1 MEGNQVQLRDPKYI
15 LLTISLAIMTF
26 LRFYDVPPIIFP
38 DAGTYTAVAKSIL
51 IGKGFSYI
59 FLPDNPPLDGN
70 PPGYPIVIASCLL
83 ISGSNEY
90 IFMGKFVSLI
100 CGTLLF
106 IPTYLVG
113 KKFFNSS
120 VGLLSAILV
129 ITNNYIFVFS
139 RLSLT
144 ESIFSYYFI
153 LIMYLVL
160 LFEEK
165 TNKQKE
171 IVVAISFLSGIAAVT
186 RIVGYMIFFCFLF
199 YLILSIKKMQKKL
212 VLSSLAMIT
221 FIVTL
226 VFWWSRNFLLF
237 NNIEL
242 LYNIGALGWTMSNG
256 NIITHLLLGL
266 YNYTLFFGAV
276 TFGRASILY
285 LYEKYLI
292 LAAIALLFT
301 IFTGIY
307 GLKSILHK
315 KGSLYIYL
323 TSFLFVLVYIW
334 WFQALVRFLVPFIPI
349 ITVLIVGSITKI
361 KLPFQ
366 IKMIEL
372 PTHTRTI
379 SILTICSLII
389 LSNVISV
396 MTSIQKQE
404 IPFTVIAGKWLK
416 ENTDADAI
424 IYTSLYSE
432 IYVYSERKCIAP
444 LSTTNNSKMI
454 THMLSNEVDF
464 VVAHPADS
472 RLSWLLDQNEE
483 VPNILTIEYKDDDLK
498 LTIFSVAN

>member
-1 MEGNQVQLRDPKYI
+1 VQVKDPKYI
-15 LLTISLAIMTF
+15 LLTLILAIMTF
-26 LRFYDVPPIIFP
+26 LRFYNIPPIIFP

-59 FLPDNPPLDGN
+59 FFPDNPPLGGN
-70 PPGYPIVIASCLL
+70 PPGYPIVIAACLL

-90 IFMGKFVSLI
+90 IFMGKFISLI
-100 CGTLLF
+100 CGTILF

-113 KKFFNSS
+113 KKLFNRS

-171 IVVAISFLSGIAAVT
+171 ILIAISFLSGIAAVT
-186 RIVGYMIFFCFLF
+186 RIVGYMIFFSFLF
-199 YLILSIKKMQKKL
+199 YLVLSIKKMQKQL
-212 VLSSLAMIT
+212 VLSSLSIIT
-221 FIVTL
+221 FIMTL
-226 VFWWSRNFLLF
+226 AFWWARNILLF

-242 LYNIGALGWTMSNG
+242 LYNIGALGWTMNNG
-256 NIITHLLLGL
+256 NIIKHLLLGL

-276 TFGRASILY
+276 TFGRESILY
-285 LYEKYLI
+285 LYENYLI
-292 LAAIALLFT
+292 LAAIALIFT
-301 IFTGIY
+301 IFTCIY

-315 KGSLYIYL
+315 NGSVYVYL
-323 TSFLFVLVYIW
+323 TSVLFIIVYIW

-349 ITVLIVGSITKI
+349 ITVLIVGSLTKINLPFQTKMI
-361 KLPFQ
+361 KLP
-366 IKMIEL
+366 I
-372 PTHTRTI
+372 HTKTI
-379 SILTICSLII
+379 SILAICSLII

-396 MTSIQKQE
+396 ATSIQRQE

-416 ENTDADAI
+416 ENTDPDAT

-444 LSTTNNSKMI
+444 LSTTDHSKMI
-454 THMLSNEVDF
+454 NHILSKEVDF
-464 VVAHPADS
+464 IVAHPADS
-472 RLSWLLDQNEE
+472 RLSWLSDQNEE
-483 VPNILTIEYKDDDLK
+483 VPNILIIEYKDDDLK
-498 LTIFSVAN
+498 LIIFSVAS